1 MIKQRGY
8 LPSPNVIPGLVPGI
22 QLTSSAG
29 ASGKMDPGDEHR
41 DDFRS
46 CATK

>member
-8 LPSPNVIPGLVPGI
+8 LPYPNVIPGLVPGI

-29 ASGKMDPGDEHR
+29 ASGEMDPGDPDLR
-41 DDFRS
+41 RGRR
-46 CATK
+46 APG